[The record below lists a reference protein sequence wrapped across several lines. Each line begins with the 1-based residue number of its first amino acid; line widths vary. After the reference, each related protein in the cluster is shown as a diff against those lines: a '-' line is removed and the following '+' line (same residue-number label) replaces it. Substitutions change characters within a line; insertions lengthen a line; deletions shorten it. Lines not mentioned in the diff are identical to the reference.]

1 MKNLGEPMDNDFSIN
16 DNSYVTLTMMNDIFE
31 IQYMEKSNF
40 TNNIQK
46 LDADRYVVLET
57 GEIKEFDKSENRSEN
72 KNSLN
77 QTMKKL
83 RYLINANFSG
93 KPNELWITLTFADS
107 LLARNANA
115 VYLYFNKFIKRLRYK
130 YGKDLEYIAVL
141 EPHEIKNGDI
151 KNWHG
156 YHFHLLLKSYVRKKI
171 FIPHEDFENIWG
183 LGFCRIERLNNIDN
197 IGAYLSAYLTN
208 VEDNSE
214 IVDCANKKKY
224 IKGARLWLY
233 PKGIRIYRKSK
244 GIKKPTRIKMTYA
257 EARTIIGVEPHYRK
271 KIPIEIDDFQNTI
284 IYEQFNRRRKKNLS
298 KKKDSPIIG
307 KHFGDQL

>member
-1 MKNLGEPMDNDFSIN
+1 MNDDFSIN
-16 DNSYVTLTMMNDIFE
+16 NNSYVTLTMMNDIFE

-46 LDADRYVVLET
+46 LDADRYVVLDT
-57 GEIKEFDKSENRSEN
+57 GEIKEFDKSGNRSEN

-77 QTMKKL
+77 QTMKSL

-93 KPNELWITLTFADS
+93 QPNELWITLTFADS
-107 LLARNANA
+107 SLARDTNA
-115 VYLYFNKFIKRLRYK
+115 VYLCFNKFIKRLRYK
-130 YGKDLEYIAVL
+130 YGKDLEYIAIL
-141 EPHEIKNGDI
+141 EPHEIKDGDI

-156 YHFHLLLKSYVRKKI
+156 YHFHLLLKSYIRKNLY
-171 FIPHEDFENIWG
+171 IPHEDFENVWG
-183 LGFCRIERLNNIDN
+183 LGWCRIERLNNVDN

-208 VEDNSE
+208 IEENPENS
-214 IVDCANKKKY
+214 DYLNNKGQKKY

-233 PKGIRIYRKSK
+233 PKGVRLYRKSK
-244 GIKKPTRIKMTYA
+244 GIKKPTRIKITYA
-257 EARTIIGVEPHYRK
+257 EARAIIGVEPHYRK

-298 KKKDSPIIG
+298 RKKDSPIIG
-307 KHFGDQL
+307 KH

>member
-1 MKNLGEPMDNDFSIN
+1 MNDDFSIN
-16 DNSYVTLTMMNDIFE
+16 NDSYVTLTMMNDIFE

-46 LDADRYVVLET
+46 LDADRYVVLYT

-77 QTMKKL
+77 QTMKSL
-83 RYLINANFSG
+83 RYLINANFTG
-93 KPNELWITLTFADS
+93 QPNELWITLTFADS
-107 LLARNANA
+107 SLARNTST
-115 VYLYFNKFIKRLRYK
+115 VYLCFNKFIKRLRYK
-130 YGKDLEYIAVL
+130 YGKDLEYIAIL
-141 EPHEIKNGDI
+141 EPHEIKDGDI

-156 YHFHLLLKSYVRKKI
+156 YHFHLLLKSYIRKNL
-171 FIPHEDFENIWG
+171 FIPHEDFENVWG
-183 LGFCRIERLNNIDN
+183 LGWCRIERLNNVDN

-208 VEDNSE
+208 VKESSENSN
-214 IVDCANKKKY
+214 DSNNKSQKKY

-233 PKGIRIYRKSK
+233 PKGIRLYRKSK

-257 EARTIIGVEPHYRK
+257 EARAIIGVEPHYQK

-298 KKKDSPIIG
+298 QKKDSPIIG
-307 KHFGDQL
+307 KH

>member
-1 MKNLGEPMDNDFSIN
+1 MDNDFSI
-16 DNSYVTLTMMNDIFE
+16 DNRSYVTLTMMNDIFE

-130 YGKDLEYIAVL
+130 YGKDLKYIAVL

>member
-1 MKNLGEPMDNDFSIN
+1 MDNDFSI
-16 DNSYVTLTMMNDIFE
+16 DNRSYVTLTMMNDIFE

-183 LGFCRIERLNNIDN
+183 LGFCRIERLTNIDN

-307 KHFGDQL
+307 KH

>member
-1 MKNLGEPMDNDFSIN
+1 MDDDFSI
-16 DNSYVTLTMMNDIFE
+16 DNRSYVTLTMMNDIFE

>member
-1 MKNLGEPMDNDFSIN
+1 MDNDFSI
-16 DNSYVTLTMMNDIFE
+16 DNRSYVTLTMMNDIFE

>member
-1 MKNLGEPMDNDFSIN
+1 MNDDFSIN
-16 DNSYVTLTMMNDIFE
+16 NNSYVTLTMMNDIFE

-46 LDADRYVVLET
+46 LDADRYVVLDT

-77 QTMKKL
+77 QTMKSL

-93 KPNELWITLTFADS
+93 QPNELWSTLTFADS
-107 LLARNANA
+107 SLARNTNT
-115 VYLYFNKFIKRLRYK
+115 VYLCFNKFIKRLRYK
-130 YGKDLEYIAVL
+130 YGNDLEYIAIL
-141 EPHEIKNGDI
+141 EPHEIKDGDI

-156 YHFHLLLKSYVRKKI
+156 YHFHLLLKSYMRKNL
-171 FIPHEDFENIWG
+171 FIPHEDFENVWG
-183 LGFCRIERLNNIDN
+183 LGWCRIERLNNVDN

-208 VEDNSE
+208 IEESSENSNN
-214 IVDCANKKKY
+214 VNNKGKKKY

-233 PKGIRIYRKSK
+233 PKGIRLYRKSK

-257 EARTIIGVEPHYRK
+257 EARAIIGVEPHYRK

-307 KHFGDQL
+307 KH

>member
-1 MKNLGEPMDNDFSIN
+1 MDDDFSI
-16 DNSYVTLTMMNDIFE
+16 DNRSYVTLTMMNDIFE

-307 KHFGDQL
+307 KH

>member
-1 MKNLGEPMDNDFSIN
+1 MDNDFSI
-16 DNSYVTLTMMNDIFE
+16 DNRSYVTLTMMNDIFE

-141 EPHEIKNGDI
+141 EPHEIKNCDI

>member
-1 MKNLGEPMDNDFSIN
+1 MDNDFSI
-16 DNSYVTLTMMNDIFE
+16 DNRSYVTLTMMNDIFE

-224 IKGARLWLY
+224 IL
-233 PKGIRIYRKSK
+233 
-244 GIKKPTRIKMTYA
+244 
-257 EARTIIGVEPHYRK
+257 GVDLSEREVK
-271 KIPIEIDDFQNTI
+271 EDD
-284 IYEQFNRRRKKNLS
+284 
-298 KKKDSPIIG
+298 
-307 KHFGDQL
+307 

>member
-1 MKNLGEPMDNDFSIN
+1 MNDDFSIN
-16 DNSYVTLTMMNDIFE
+16 NNSYVTLTMMNDIFE

-46 LDADRYVVLET
+46 LDADRYVILDT

-77 QTMKKL
+77 QTMKSL

-93 KPNELWITLTFADS
+93 QSNELWITLTFADS

-224 IKGARLWLY
+224 LKGARLWLY

>member
-1 MKNLGEPMDNDFSIN
+1 MDNDFSI
-16 DNSYVTLTMMNDIFE
+16 DNRSYVTLTMMNDIFE

-307 KHFGDQL
+307 KH

>member
-1 MKNLGEPMDNDFSIN
+1 MDNDFSI
-16 DNSYVTLTMMNDIFE
+16 DNRSYVTLTMMNDIFE

-298 KKKDSPIIG
+298 RKKDSPIIG
-307 KHFGDQL
+307 KH

>member
-1 MKNLGEPMDNDFSIN
+1 MDNDFSI
-16 DNSYVTLTMMNDIFE
+16 DNRSYVTLTMMNDIFE

-40 TNNIQK
+40 TNNIRK
-46 LDADRYVVLET
+46 LDADRYVVLDT

>member
-1 MKNLGEPMDNDFSIN
+1 MNDDFSIN
-16 DNSYVTLTMMNDIFE
+16 NNSYVTLTMMNDIFE

-46 LDADRYVVLET
+46 LDADRYVVLDT

-77 QTMKKL
+77 QTMKSL

-93 KPNELWITLTFADS
+93 QPNELWSTLTFADS
-107 LLARNANA
+107 SLARNTNT
-115 VYLYFNKFIKRLRYK
+115 VYLCFNKFIKRLRYK
-130 YGKDLEYIAVL
+130 YGNDLEYIAIL
-141 EPHEIKNGDI
+141 EPHEIKDGDI

-156 YHFHLLLKSYVRKKI
+156 YHFHLLLKSYMRKNL
-171 FIPHEDFENIWG
+171 FIPHEDFENVWG
-183 LGFCRIERLNNIDN
+183 LGWCRIERLNNVDN

-208 VEDNSE
+208 IEESSENSNN
-214 IVDCANKKKY
+214 VNNKGKKKY

-233 PKGIRIYRKSK
+233 PKGIRLYRKSK

-257 EARTIIGVEPHYRK
+257 EARAIIGVEPHYRK
-271 KIPIEIDDFQNTI
+271 KILIEIDDFQNTI

-307 KHFGDQL
+307 KH

>member
-1 MKNLGEPMDNDFSIN
+1 MNDDFSIN
-16 DNSYVTLTMMNDIFE
+16 NNSYVTLTMMNDIFE

-46 LDADRYVVLET
+46 LDADRYVILDT

>member
-1 MKNLGEPMDNDFSIN
+1 MNDDFSIN
-16 DNSYVTLTMMNDIFE
+16 NNSYVTLTMMNDIFE

-40 TNNIQK
+40 TNNIRK
-46 LDADRYVVLET
+46 LDADRYVVLDT

-77 QTMKKL
+77 QTMKSL
-83 RYLINANFSG
+83 RYLINTNFSG
-93 KPNELWITLTFADS
+93 QPNELWITLTFADS

>member
-1 MKNLGEPMDNDFSIN
+1 MNDDFSIN
-16 DNSYVTLTMMNDIFE
+16 NNSYVTLTMMNDIFE

-46 LDADRYVVLET
+46 LDADRYVVLDT
-57 GEIKEFDKSENRSEN
+57 GEIKEFDKSGNRSEN

-77 QTMKKL
+77 QTMKSL

-93 KPNELWITLTFADS
+93 QPNELWITLTFADS
-107 LLARNANA
+107 SLARNTNA
-115 VYLYFNKFIKRLRYK
+115 VYLCFNKFIKRLRYK
-130 YGKDLEYIAVL
+130 YGKDLEYIAIL
-141 EPHEIKNGDI
+141 EPHEIKDGDI

-156 YHFHLLLKSYVRKKI
+156 YHFHLLLKSYIRKNLY
-171 FIPHEDFENIWG
+171 IPHEDFENVWG
-183 LGFCRIERLNNIDN
+183 LGWCRIERLNNVDN

-208 VEDNSE
+208 IEENSE
-214 IVDCANKKKY
+214 NSDYLNNKGQKKY

-233 PKGIRIYRKSK
+233 PKGIRLYRKSK

-257 EARTIIGVEPHYRK
+257 EARAIIGVEPHYRK

-298 KKKDSPIIG
+298 RKKDSPIIG
-307 KHFGDQL
+307 KH

>member
-1 MKNLGEPMDNDFSIN
+1 MDNDFSI
-16 DNSYVTLTMMNDIFE
+16 DNRSYVTLTMMNDIFE

-130 YGKDLEYIAVL
+130 YGKDLEYMAVL

>member
-1 MKNLGEPMDNDFSIN
+1 MNDDFSIN
-16 DNSYVTLTMMNDIFE
+16 NNSYVTLTMMNDIFE

>member
-1 MKNLGEPMDNDFSIN
+1 MNDDFSIN
-16 DNSYVTLTMMNDIFE
+16 NNSYVTLTMMNDIFE

-46 LDADRYVVLET
+46 LDADRYVVLDT

-77 QTMKKL
+77 QTMKSL

-93 KPNELWITLTFADS
+93 QPNELWITLTFADS
-107 LLARNANA
+107 SLARNTST
-115 VYLYFNKFIKRLRYK
+115 VYLCFNKFIKRLRYK
-130 YGKDLEYIAVL
+130 YGNDLEYIAIL
-141 EPHEIKNGDI
+141 EPHEIKDGDI

-156 YHFHLLLKSYVRKKI
+156 YHFHLLLKSYMRKNL
-171 FIPHEDFENIWG
+171 FIPHEDFENVWG
-183 LGFCRIERLNNIDN
+183 LGWCRIERLNNIDN

-208 VEDNSE
+208 IEESSENSNN
-214 IVDCANKKKY
+214 VNNKGKKKY

-233 PKGIRIYRKSK
+233 PKGIRLYRKSK

-257 EARTIIGVEPHYRK
+257 EARAIIGVEPHYRK

-284 IYEQFNRRRKKNLS
+284 IYEQFNRRRKKE
-298 KKKDSPIIG
+298 P
-307 KHFGDQL
+307 F

>member
-1 MKNLGEPMDNDFSIN
+1 MNDDFSIN
-16 DNSYVTLTMMNDIFE
+16 NNSYVTLTMMNDIFE

-46 LDADRYVVLET
+46 LDADRYVVLDT

-77 QTMKKL
+77 QTMKSL

-93 KPNELWITLTFADS
+93 QPNELWITLTFADS
-107 LLARNANA
+107 SLARNTST
-115 VYLYFNKFIKRLRYK
+115 VYLCFNKFIKRLRYK
-130 YGKDLEYIAVL
+130 YGNDLEYIAIL
-141 EPHEIKNGDI
+141 EPHEIKDGDI

-156 YHFHLLLKSYVRKKI
+156 YHFHLLLKSNIRKNL
-171 FIPHEDFENIWG
+171 FIPHEDFENVWG
-183 LGFCRIERLNNIDN
+183 LGWCRIERLNNVDN

-208 VEDNSE
+208 IEESSENSNN
-214 IVDCANKKKY
+214 VNNKGKKKY

-233 PKGIRIYRKSK
+233 PKGIRLFRKSK

-257 EARTIIGVEPHYRK
+257 EARAIIGVEPHYRK

-307 KHFGDQL
+307 KH

>member
-1 MKNLGEPMDNDFSIN
+1 MDNDFSI
-16 DNSYVTLTMMNDIFE
+16 DNRSYVTLTMMNDIFE

-214 IVDCANKKKY
+214 IVDCANKKKF

>member
-1 MKNLGEPMDNDFSIN
+1 MDNDFSI
-16 DNSYVTLTMMNDIFE
+16 DNRSYVTLTMMNDIFE

-77 QTMKKL
+77 QTIKKL

>member
-1 MKNLGEPMDNDFSIN
+1 MDNDFSI
-16 DNSYVTLTMMNDIFE
+16 DNRSYVTLTMMNDIFE

-271 KIPIEIDDFQNTI
+271 KIPIVIDDFQNTI

>member
-1 MKNLGEPMDNDFSIN
+1 MNDDFSIN
-16 DNSYVTLTMMNDIFE
+16 NNSYVTLTMMNDIFE

-46 LDADRYVVLET
+46 LDADRYVVLDT
-57 GEIKEFDKSENRSEN
+57 GEIKEFDKSGNRSEN

-77 QTMKKL
+77 QTMKSL
-83 RYLINANFSG
+83 RYLINANYSG
-93 KPNELWITLTFADS
+93 QPNELWITLTFSDS
-107 LLARNANA
+107 SLARNTNA
-115 VYLYFNKFIKRLRYK
+115 VYLCFNKFIKRLRYK
-130 YGKDLEYIAVL
+130 YGKDLEYIAIL
-141 EPHEIKNGDI
+141 EPHEIKDGDI

-156 YHFHLLLKSYVRKKI
+156 YHFHLLLKSYIRKNLY
-171 FIPHEDFENIWG
+171 IPHEDFENVWG
-183 LGFCRIERLNNIDN
+183 LGLCRIERLNNVDN

-208 VEDNSE
+208 IEENTENS
-214 IVDCANKKKY
+214 DYLNNKGQKKY

-233 PKGIRIYRKSK
+233 PKGIRLYRKSK

-257 EARTIIGVEPHYRK
+257 EARAIIGVEPHYRK

-298 KKKDSPIIG
+298 RKKDSPIIG
-307 KHFGDQL
+307 KH